1 MISKITAVQNFCSR
15 NAGLTHNENEE
26 IFHQNKA
33 PRHAQYLHMRMI
45 SRCSDELGEA
55 LAEPHSNVS
64 FHVDSKR
71 FKTLLQ
77 PTDGKVTK
85 TADILTQVDPADLG
99 QAQTAHRYEA

>member
-1 MISKITAVQNFCSR
+1 M
-15 NAGLTHNENEE
+15 
-26 IFHQNKA
+26 
-33 PRHAQYLHMRMI
+33 QYLYMRMI

-55 LAEPHSNVS
+55 LAEPHSDVS

-77 PTDGKVTK
+77 PADGKITK